1 MSGKYFSPDQ
11 PNLPWLQV
19 ARDFSRSTG
28 NVSNKRTNH
37 RTAFVSV
44 DWGGQTQADL
54 EWKRWVW
61 ADDGRLADASL
72 TSQLN
77 HLQTKSQGQAG
88 SAASDWMRCVS
99 LVEGHWFM
107 GCWSSEADGT
117 DPTTAWSGSRQ
128 SQTRLCFIVL
138 MLFSVLSVGLLIC
151 LYLLIFFHSVFFL
164 FCPDKNS
171 GLSSRPVCRFLVRAF
186 LNTSLYYCNRINGI
200 LLV

>member
-54 EWKRWVW
+54 EWKCWGW

-138 MLFSVLSVGLLIC
+138 MLFSVLSVGLLI
-151 LYLLIFFHSVFFL
+151 LSLFTDFFFTQCFFFFL
-164 FCPDKNS
+164 P
-171 GLSSRPVCRFLVRAF
+171 R
-186 LNTSLYYCNRINGI
+186 
-200 LLV
+200 